1 MKNQYIRGD
10 CFKRGGGLGQF
21 TDLRGWGLAKEE
33 GMVFLSRVGG
43 WYPNAHYVNYEF
55 TLNNLSFVPCHP
67 WKSEP
72 ISHNRLT
79 LFT

>member
-43 WYPNAHYVNYEF
+43 TPMH
-55 TLNNLSFVPCHP
+55 TM
-67 WKSEP
+67 
-72 ISHNRLT
+72 
-79 LFT
+79 